1 MNIDINHID
10 QLFDQSIDGKQ
21 IKILYGKSTKLTKSY
36 DGFESFDTCD
46 KKIWE
51 LVSNKLHKSK
61 LPFTFC
67 SYNIFTHYDL
77 TMYTEINNN
86 NNNNNN
92 SNNNNKTFVTKNT
105 VHHVDKKNDYITTVL
120 NSKQIDNDEFPL
132 KKNYNIEATIHIT
145 TYKLNL
151 IKVEMIKSSDGYN
164 YINIIIDY
172 KHFGKNNILNDLIF
186 IMKLLN

>member
-10 QLFDQSIDGKQ
+10 RLFDQSADGKQ
-21 IKILYGKSTKLTKSY
+21 IKILYGKSTKSPDATKLSKSY

-46 KKIWE
+46 KKTWE
-51 LVSNKLHKSK
+51 YVSSKLHKSK
-61 LPFTFC
+61 LPSIFC

-86 NNNNNN
+86 NN
-92 SNNNNKTFVTKNT
+92 SNTFVTKNT
-105 VHHVDKKNDYITTVL
+105 IQLVDKKNDYIIMIL
-120 NSKQIDNDEFPL
+120 NTKQIDNDEFPL

-151 IKVEMIKSSDGYN
+151 VKIELIKSSDGYN

-172 KHFGKNNILNDLIF
+172 KHLGKNNILNDLIF
-186 IMKLLN
+186 VMKLLN